1 MTNSE
6 SSRFAVC
13 LAFVLQAEG
22 GFVDN
27 PADPGGAT
35 MHGVTQAVYDAYR
48 AKLGLDPRS
57 VALIADS
64 EVSDIYQSEYWTPI
78 CGDQLPVGVDLCVF
92 DFGVNS
98 GVGHS
103 AKYLQEAVGVTA
115 DGAIGP
121 QTIAAVQAAAPVTLA
136 NQLLDM
142 RAAFYQQV
150 VTENPS
156 EAEFLSGWMNR
167 VAALRALIQ

>member
-1 MTNSE
+1 M
-6 SSRFAVC
+6 
-13 LAFVLQAEG
+13 
-22 GFVDN
+22 
-27 PADPGGAT
+27 
-35 MHGVTQAVYDAYR
+35 
-48 AKLGLDPRS
+48 
-57 VALIADS
+57 
-64 EVSDIYQSEYWTPI
+64 
-78 CGDQLPVGVDLCVF
+78 
-92 DFGVNS
+92 
-98 GVGHS
+98 
-103 AKYLQEAVGVTA
+103 TA

-121 QTIAAVQAAAPVTLA
+121 QTIAAVQAAEPVTLA